1 MISQVYKNWESSFAI
16 LSEIFRNMGMAVV
29 AVFVITL
36 VMLSDLRLCLMVLTS
51 IILTLVSRLLENT
64 FLSFLMRSKGLVKQP
79 TLECVFRTSNAA
91 QINHQ

>member
-1 MISQVYKNWESSFAI
+1 MYKNWESSFAI

-64 FLSFLMRSKGLVKQP
+64 FLGFLMRSSQKAL
-79 TLECVFRTSNAA
+79 
-91 QINHQ
+91 

>member
-51 IILTLVSRLLENT
+51 IILTLVSQCDL
-64 FLSFLMRSKGLVKQP
+64 
-79 TLECVFRTSNAA
+79 
-91 QINHQ
+91 

>member
-51 IILTLVSRLLENT
+51 IILTLVSQCDQ
-64 FLSFLMRSKGLVKQP
+64 M
-79 TLECVFRTSNAA
+79 
-91 QINHQ
+91 